1 MARSGAPRDDIS
13 SFFGFPE
20 RLTRWQHVLPYAL
33 LLSVT
38 FALYGESLYF
48 NFEWDDVLYIQ
59 QNFWIRQLS
68 FRHLEAIWTGTF
80 LGHYAPITLSS
91 LAVLYHFFG
100 LEPFGFHVAQL
111 LLHAVCVGL
120 LFDTLRKLESPRVAL
135 LACFL
140 FAIHPVNIETV
151 AWIAEIKS
159 TLAFL
164 FFLLSFRA
172 FLRLRSSGRP
182 IDGAV
187 CALFLLLSLLSKINT
202 VVAPAVFLLYDYRQ
216 RVPFTRRNLAILG
229 GFFLIAGLF
238 VLVHMSSFFF
248 SSNSLAKES
257 LGGAYY
263 GGLGVHLQN
272 IPFYIWFYIRM
283 TLFPYPL
290 TAWHMFF
297 VHARFDWMVAGAWL
311 VLAGGGWLLLRRS
324 RNTQFWILWFVVFLA
339 PVLQIVPNLTWVAE
353 RYLYIPAIGAF
364 VLLGR
369 AFFHVLDRI
378 QPVALRWGWE
388 AAMASL
394 LLGLGWYSGTY
405 LPVFQNNLTLWEAT
419 ARTCPT
425 SAICHAGY
433 GSALLEEGQI
443 ERGMQELIRAVEI
456 RPVPENLER
465 LGDGYSNYARE
476 NRQAA
481 IAYNLAIEQ
490 ANGSSAQGASSELYA
505 KLARVHL
512 MAGNRELATQALE
525 AGREADPLDPYVLV
539 ADSFYQSTQG
549 DREKSLHSL
558 QTALAITG
566 HAPTAGTTGVPQF
579 LYGYWG
585 NAADVGRLLAFL
597 TAEPG
602 PTAAN

>member
-1 MARSGAPRDDIS
+1 M
-13 SFFGFPE
+13 
-20 RLTRWQHVLPYAL
+20 
-33 LLSVT
+33 SVT
-38 FALYGESLYF
+38 FAVYGESLYF
-48 NFEWDDVLYIQ
+48 SFEWDDHLYIER
-59 QNFWIRQLS
+59 NFWIRHLS

-80 LGHYAPITLSS
+80 LGHYAPITLSA

-111 LLHAVCVGL
+111 LLHALCVCL
-120 LFDTLRKLESPRVAL
+120 LFVTLRKLESPRVAL

-140 FAIHPVNIETV
+140 FAVHPVNIETV

-164 FFLLSFRA
+164 FFLLSFQA
-172 FLRLRSSGRP
+172 FVRLRSSGRP
-182 IDGAV
+182 SDGAV
-187 CALFLLLSLLSKINT
+187 CALFLILSLLSKINT

-216 RVPFTRRNLAILG
+216 GVPFNRKNLSILA

-238 VLVHMSSFFF
+238 VIIHMSSFFF

-257 LGGAYY
+257 LESTYY
-263 GGLGVHLQN
+263 GGLGVHLLN

-283 TLFPYPL
+283 TFFPHPL

-297 VHARFDWMVAGAWL
+297 VHDQFDWLVAGAWL
-311 VLAGGGWLLLRRS
+311 VLAGAGWLLVRRS

-353 RYLYIPAIGAF
+353 RYLYIPAIGVF
-364 VLLGR
+364 VLLGKL
-369 AFFHVLDRI
+369 FFHVLDRI
-378 QPVALRWGWE
+378 QPVALRWSWE
-388 AAMASL
+388 VTMASVL
-394 LLGLGWYSGTY
+394 LVLGWHSGTY

-419 ARTCPT
+419 AKTCPT
-425 SAICHAGY
+425 SAICHAGF
-433 GSALLEEGQI
+433 GSALLEDGQI
-443 ERGMQELIRAVEI
+443 ERGMGELIQSVQI
-456 RPVPENLER
+456 RPVSENLER
-465 LGDGYSNYARE
+465 LGDAYSNYARDY
-476 NRQAA
+476 RQAI
-481 IAYNLAIEQ
+481 IAYTMAIEQ
-490 ANGSSAQGASSELYA
+490 TNGSSARGAPSELYA

-512 MAGNRELATQALE
+512 MAGNRELGTQALQ

-539 ADSFYQSTQG
+539 ADSFYQSTLG

-558 QTALAITG
+558 QTALAVTG
-566 HAPTAGTTGVPQF
+566 HVPTAETTGVPQF
-579 LYGYWG
+579 LYIYWG